1 MAVIARRPGDEH
13 SGEPDTTL
21 TGSIRTTAAFDS
33 LGRVTVG

>member
-1 MAVIARRPGDEH
+1 MALITRPGDEH

-21 TGSIRTTAAFDS
+21 TELDSYTAGLDS